1 MTKFDLTR
9 EANIAKGIK
18 YLKQNPGVKK
28 SKVAYQFHVPYHLFK
43 SRLEGRPAQNTKGGH
58 NQNLS

>member
-1 MTKFDLTR
+1 MYK
-9 EANIAKGIK
+9 ANITKDIK

-28 SKVAYQFHVPYHLFK
+28 SKVMYQFHVPYCLFK
-43 SRLEGRPAQNTKGGH
+43 SCLEGRLVQNTKGGY